1 MLNALTEAQTTE
13 QIVPPILA
21 KHPTEARRMA
31 EWLDNHIKDGKKKWH
46 AVVVTVTPVLAQ
58 LLLLKNPINRPYSRR
73 GRNELQQD
81 MQSGRFVC
89 NGESIVISRTGNV
102 LDGQHRLDSVVQ
114 TGVPIEVVMVFGIED
129 QARYTIDTGRNKSVS
144 NFLSMKGKEYTQ
156 IIGAS
161 MGYYLMWRQHNTF
174 DLSHNA
180 APSKAAILEA
190 CDRHQGIE
198 ESAAFTYPCMQTV
211 RAHAVLCFVHY
222 MLWKKFGRTEADE
235 FLTKIIFGEDLH
247 RGHPIWY
254 CRNRLHK
261 MDRTT
266 RAHTKVEL
274 ILKCWNAYRNK
285 QGVEHCKITGK
296 FPKLV

>member
-1 MLNALTEAQTTE
+1 MLNALSSDTVVAEDDA
-13 QIVPPILA
+13 VLL
-21 KHPTEARRMA
+21 KHPEETRRMKK
-31 EWLDNHIKDGKKKWH
+31 WLENHILNGKDKWH
-46 AVVVTVTPVLAQ
+46 AIVVTVTPVLAR

-81 MQSGRFVC
+81 MEKGRFVF
-89 NGESIVISRTGNV
+89 NGESIVISKIGNV
-102 LDGQHRLDSVVQ
+102 LDGQHRLDSIVK
-114 TGVPIEVVMVFGIED
+114 TGVPIETVMVFGVED
-129 QARYTIDTGRNKSVS
+129 EARFTIDTGRNKSVS
-144 NFLSMKGKEYTQ
+144 NFLAMKGRDYTQ
-156 IIGAS
+156 VTGAA
-161 MGYYLMWRQHNTF
+161 MGYWLMWKEHNTF
-174 DLSHNA
+174 DLSHNS

-190 CDRHQGIE
+190 CDKHPGIDD
-198 ESAAFTYPCMQTV
+198 SAAFTYPCMQTV
-211 RAHAVLCFVHY
+211 RGHAVLTFIHFA
-222 MLWKKFGRTEADE
+222 LWKKFGRAEADE
-235 FLTKIIFGEDLH
+235 FLTKVIFGEDLH

-274 ILKCWNAYRNK
+274 LFKVWNAYRNK